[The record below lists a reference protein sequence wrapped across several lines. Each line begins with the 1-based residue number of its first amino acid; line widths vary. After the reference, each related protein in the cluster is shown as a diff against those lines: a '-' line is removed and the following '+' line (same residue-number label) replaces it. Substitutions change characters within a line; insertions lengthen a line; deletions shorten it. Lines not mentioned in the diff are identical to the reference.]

1 MKENKN
7 KNKDRKEHGGDGCY
21 SESMRAKCFCFAFK
35 LRFLHL
41 IYRVSLILKSNLEL
55 ALSIILYRRELYWSK
70 HLGVDCRCLKI

>member
-55 ALSIILYRRELYWSK
+55 ALSNYFIPERIILVKASWGGL
-70 HLGVDCRCLKI
+70 